1 MAKPLVYYPCEQKP
15 GIGGPGGYLANLR
28 AGLEAIG
35 RLDVAHFVG
44 DEAVKAPETRRTK
57 ARWILD
63 RALATLALLP
73 GPRRRLMARAKA
85 RRQVDRMAS
94 LLDALDFGSVICH
107 DLVDVLAI
115 DAYLRLRGRK
125 VPIGLMSHCP
135 ELPSDELYAIQL
147 AKRGLRAAQQTRAQ
161 ARMLEQTVFARADF
175 YVFPSKEAMEP
186 YGALGA
192 LMKGKPVHFMA
203 SGCERLE
210 TGLSKETAR
219 AKFGV
224 KTPLAVAYIGR
235 HNAIKGY
242 DVFQRA
248 ARDILAV
255 RDDVTFLV
263 AGRPSPLF
271 PPLDHPRWVELGWVK
286 TAEVLRAADVFCL
299 PNRQTY
305 YDLVLLEALS
315 CGSVVLAS
323 ATGGN
328 KSVFTET
335 DGALSLYDGEA
346 SLAPALGALLDLPEA
361 DREAR
366 RKRAQTAWEAHY
378 TPSAFAE
385 RFVRLAAALD
395 RATQEAERSI
405 P

>member
-28 AGLEAIG
+28 AGLAAIG
-35 RLDVAHFVG
+35 RPDVAHFVG
-44 DEAVKAPETRRTK
+44 DEAAKAPETRQTK

-63 RALATLALLP
+63 RALATLAFLP

-85 RRQVDRMAS
+85 RRQAGRMAS

-147 AKRGLRAAQQTRAQ
+147 AKRGPRAAQQTRAQ
-161 ARMLEQTVFARADF
+161 ARILEQAAFARADF
-175 YVFPSKEAMEP
+175 YVCPSK
-186 YGALGA
+186 
-192 LMKGKPVHFMA
+192 
-203 SGCERLE
+203 
-210 TGLSKETAR
+210 
-219 AKFGV
+219 
-224 KTPLAVAYIGR
+224 
-235 HNAIKGY
+235 
-242 DVFQRA
+242 
-248 ARDILAV
+248 
-255 RDDVTFLV
+255 
-263 AGRPSPLF
+263 
-271 PPLDHPRWVELGWVK
+271 
-286 TAEVLRAADVFCL
+286 
-299 PNRQTY
+299 
-305 YDLVLLEALS
+305 
-315 CGSVVLAS
+315 
-323 ATGGN
+323 
-328 KSVFTET
+328 
-335 DGALSLYDGEA
+335 EA

-366 RKRAQTAWEAHY
+366 RRRAQAAWEAHY
-378 TPSAFAE
+378 TPSAFAK

-395 RATQEAERSI
+395 QATQESERSI

>member
-35 RLDVAHFVG
+35 CLDVAHFVG

-235 HNAIKGY
+235 HNTIKGY
-242 DVFQRA
+242 DLMQGA
-248 ARDILAV
+248 AREILAR
-255 RDDVTFLV
+255 RDDVTFLIGGRDARSFGSQGQQRSV
-263 AGRPSPLF
+263 ALA
-271 PPLDHPRWVELGWVK
+271 LKMAEVELASEILGSTPLLLLDDVMSELDA
-286 TAEVLRAADVFCL
+286 TRRDAVVRFVGRGIQTVITTTNLGYFSPELLDDAEVVSF
-299 PNRQTY
+299 
-305 YDLVLLEALS
+305 
-315 CGSVVLAS
+315 
-323 ATGGN
+323 
-328 KSVFTET
+328 
-335 DGALSLYDGEA
+335 GE
-346 SLAPALGALLDLPEA
+346 
-361 DREAR
+361 R
-366 RKRAQTAWEAHY
+366 
-378 TPSAFAE
+378 
-385 RFVRLAAALD
+385 
-395 RATQEAERSI
+395 
-405 P
+405 